1 MGPPAGRGAG
11 ASGLVPGAEE
21 HLGGEARAERQDQ
34 AGGSL
39 RRAALIEGAAQH
51 VEHHHAGDVADL
63 AEALPRQVQPL
74 GPQVQAVG
82 DGPQHRWPAG
92 VAENELQVARLTPCW
107 PRKRS
112 TTGMTRGTVAR
123 TLGLVA
129 KWKPRSLVVP
139 AMTWVESG
147 TRCWWLATSRTP
159 GAASSPRTTAA
170 AAPSPNSPALMK
182 SEIEVSSGW

>member
-1 MGPPAGRGAG
+1 MSRVGRYLPMLPAHVDRPGGRSGAGRAGGPGRPPQWGPPAGRGAG

-74 GPQVQAVG
+74 GPQ
-82 DGPQHRWPAG
+82 DRWPAG
-92 VAENELQVARLTPCW
+92 VAEHELQVARLDA
-107 PRKRS
+107 
-112 TTGMTRGTVAR
+112 V
-123 TLGLVA
+123 
-129 KWKPRSLVVP
+129 
-139 AMTWVESG
+139 
-147 TRCWWLATSRTP
+147 LAEEALDHGDDP
-159 GAASSPRTTAA
+159 GARWRGPWGWWR
-170 AAPSPNSPALMK
+170 
-182 SEIEVSSGW
+182 SGS